1 MSQIRAFL
9 LPDLGEG
16 LTESEVVSWRVA
28 VGDTVT
34 LNQIIAEVET
44 AKAIVELPAP
54 YAGTITRIYAEPGVS
69 VNVGEPLI
77 DFEVPDAAG
86 NGNGDAP
93 TTPIATAG
101 STGGAAD
108 PQTPNLVGYGAPPES
123 GDGPA
128 RRARRRL
135 ETQAIPIVR
144 GQAGSGDVVAVGT
157 GPAGTTTGTGPVGT
171 TTGGMAERARST
183 PPVRKLAHDLGI
195 DLEQLHGSGTGGTV
209 TRDDVEAAFAERF
222 GGGAAPAAAPAS
234 VEPPV
239 GASASAATRATTPG
253 AAARAVP
260 DEHGDTRIPIH
271 GVRKH
276 TAAAMVQS
284 AFTAPHVSCFLTVDV
299 GRSVELLAELRAE
312 RVADDPKIGILAL
325 VAQAVCLAARR
336 TPELNAHWDEAAQQI
351 VQYRSVHL
359 GIAAATPR
367 GLIVPVIADAQA
379 LGLAELAGAIAA
391 LSEAARAGTTTPQA
405 LRGGTFSISN
415 IGVFGVDAGTP
426 ILNPGEAGILA
437 IGALRREPREWQGE
451 IALRDV
457 LTLSLSFD
465 HRVVDGQQGAI
476 FLRDVGTILNNPGR
490 VLSML

>member
-1 MSQIRAFL
+1 MSEIRAFR

-16 LTESEVVSWRVA
+16 LTESEVVNWRVA

-54 YAGTITRIYAEPGVS
+54 YAGTITRIYAEPGVT

-77 DFEVPDAAG
+77 DFEVPDAGG
-86 NGNGDAP
+86 NGSSDVP
-93 TTPIATAG
+93 TAPIAQA
-101 STGGAAD
+101 GGAEAV
-108 PQTPNLVGYGAPPES
+108 TPNLVGYGAPPES

-144 GQAGSGDVVAVGT
+144 AQDAGDVVGGT
-157 GPAGTTTGTGPVGT
+157 GPVATATGTGPVGT
-171 TTGGMAERARST
+171 TTGGMATRARST

-195 DLEQLHGSGTGGTV
+195 DLEQLEGSGSGGAV

-222 GGGAAPAAAPAS
+222 GGGAATSATQVSPPTTAPAAAP
-234 VEPPV
+234 
-239 GASASAATRATTPG
+239 SAAQATGRPSVP
-253 AAARAVP
+253 AP
-260 DEHGDTRIPIH
+260 DEDGVTRIPIH

-312 RVADDPKIGILAL
+312 RSADGPKIGILAL
-325 VAQAVCLAARR
+325 VAQAVCLAVRR

-351 VQYRSVHL
+351 LQYRSVHL

-367 GLIVPVIADAQA
+367 GLIVPVISDAQA
-379 LGLAELAGAIAA
+379 MGLGELADAIAG
-391 LSEAARAGTTTPQA
+391 LSEAARAGRTTPQA

-457 LTLSLSFD
+457 ITLSLSFD
-465 HRVVDGQQGAI
+465 HRVVDGEQGAR
-476 FLRDVGTILNNPGR
+476 FLRDVGMILNNPGR

>member
-1 MSQIRAFL
+1 MTEIRAFL

-16 LTESEVVSWRVA
+16 LTESEVVNWRVA

-54 YAGTITRIYAEPGVS
+54 YAGIITRIYAEPGVT

-86 NGNGDAP
+86 NVTANGDAP
-93 TTPIATAG
+93 TAPIAQAP
-101 STGGAAD
+101 AE
-108 PQTPNLVGYGAPPES
+108 PQAPNLVGYGAPPES

-135 ETQAIPIVR
+135 ETQAIPIVLAQNAGEDAAGGIVPGAT
-144 GQAGSGDVVAVGT
+144 GQ
-157 GPAGTTTGTGPVGT
+157 TGPVGT

-195 DLEQLHGSGTGGTV
+195 DLEQLQGSGTGGTV

-222 GGGAAPAAAPAS
+222 GGGVATSATQASPATAAPTAAPVAATQATAR
-234 VEPPV
+234 
-239 GASASAATRATTPG
+239 ASAPG
-253 AAARAVP
+253 P
-260 DEHGDTRIPIH
+260 DEHGETRIPIH

-312 RVADDPKIGILAL
+312 RSAGGPKIGILAL

-336 TPELNAHWDEAAQQI
+336 TPELNSHWDEAAQQI

-367 GLIVPVIADAQA
+367 GLIVPVISDAQA
-379 LGLAELAGAIAA
+379 MGLAELADAIAG

-465 HRVVDGQQGAI
+465 HRVVDGEQGAR
-476 FLRDVGTILNNPGR
+476 FLRDVGMILNNPGR

>member
-77 DFEVPDAAG
+77 DFEVPDGAG
-86 NGNGDAP
+86 NANGSSGNSDAP
-93 TTPIATAG
+93 TTPIVTAG
-101 STGGAAD
+101 TASSAAE
-108 PQTPNLVGYGAPPES
+108 PQTPNLVGYGAPPDS

-144 GQAGSGDVVAVGT
+144 VQTGSGDVVPV
-157 GPAGTTTGTGPVGT
+157 GTGPVGT
-171 TTGGMAERARST
+171 GPGTGPVGTGGMAARARST

-195 DLEQLHGSGTGGTV
+195 DLEQLQGSGAGGAV

-222 GGGAAPAAAPAS
+222 GGSGAAASVAPAS
-234 VEPPV
+234 AEPTAA
-239 GASASAATRATTPG
+239 ASASVAT
-253 AAARAVP
+253 AARAVP
-260 DEHGDTRIPIH
+260 DEQGETRVPIH

-312 RVADDPKIGILAL
+312 RAADDPKIGILAL

-379 LGLAELAGAIAA
+379 MGLAELAGAIAS
-391 LSEAARAGTTTPQA
+391 LSDAARAGTTTPQA

-476 FLRDVGTILNNPGR
+476 FLRDVGMILNNPGR

>member
-1 MSQIRAFL
+1 MSEIRAFR

-16 LTESEVVSWRVA
+16 LTESEVVNWRVA

-54 YAGTITRIYAEPGVS
+54 YAGTITRIYAEPGVT

-77 DFEVPDAAG
+77 DFEVPDAGG
-86 NGNGDAP
+86 NGSSDAP
-93 TTPIATAG
+93 TTPIAQA
-101 STGGAAD
+101 GGAEAV
-108 PQTPNLVGYGAPPES
+108 TPNLVGYGAPPES

-144 GQAGSGDVVAVGT
+144 GQDGADVADGT
-157 GPAGTTTGTGPVGT
+157 GTVAAATGTGPVGT
-171 TTGGMAERARST
+171 TTGGMAARARST

-195 DLEQLHGSGTGGTV
+195 DLEQLHGSGTGGAV

-222 GGGAAPAAAPAS
+222 GGGTAT
-234 VEPPV
+234 
-239 GASASAATRATTPG
+239 SATQTSPATRAPAEAPS
-253 AAARAVP
+253 AAQATARPSVP
-260 DEHGDTRIPIH
+260 ASDEDGVTRIPIH

-312 RVADDPKIGILAL
+312 RTADGPKIGILAL

-367 GLIVPVIADAQA
+367 GLMVPVIADAQA
-379 LGLAELAGAIAA
+379 MGLAELATAIAG

-465 HRVVDGQQGAI
+465 HRVVDGEQGAH
-476 FLRDVGTILNNPGR
+476 FLRDIGMILNNPGR